1 MKIAKYENLHIG
13 NFLISTG
20 FYLRELTDSLTGVL
34 PVSIN
39 PTQQSGKADHTIGRG
54 PLWRSGRKVLH
65 NII

>member
-1 MKIAKYENLHIG
+1 MKIVKYENLHIG

-39 PTQQSGKADHTIGRG
+39 LA
-54 PLWRSGRKVLH
+54 RSRSTLVDTP
-65 NII
+65 